1 MARTELEPK
10 KQKLKAKK
18 RKHASSDDEVANKS
32 LIVEQQPVQK
42 SETQVEEQTP
52 HKGIN
57 KVINNKQYLVI

>member
-10 KQKLKAKK
+10 KQKRKAKK

-42 SETQVEEQTP
+42 PEKQAGTDAEQTAR
-52 HKGIN
+52 KGIN
-57 KVINNKQYLVI
+57 K